1 MKTKLSPAAATV
13 IFAAAAAV
21 LLAAA
26 VCWPQRFVPRTTT
39 LNAGMFLGLA
49 AYAVFLAWWSGT
61 TLRAIFA
68 PLLILAA
75 VAVVAGSVA
84 GFVVPAAAALSGIR
98 SGICFSAPVMRRI
111 IAEILTG
118 PAGLALVCLLQPPGP
133 FGWALSI
140 WMFGLIQAL
149 YFIVIDLKRSP
160 DLELT
165 DQDRLEAARRR
176 ADALLRETKL
186 ERAFEVLQLSS
197 RRSSDT

>member
-26 VCWPQRFVPRTTT
+26 VFWPQRFVPRTTT
-39 LNAGMFLGLA
+39 LNAGMFLCLA
-49 AYAVFLAWWSGT
+49 AYAVFLTRWSGT
-61 TLRAIFA
+61 ALRAIFA
-68 PLLILAA
+68 PLLILAT

-84 GFVVPAAAALSGIR
+84 GFVVPAAAALSSIR

-149 YFIVIDLKRSP
+149 YFVVVEAERTGLPEKQG
-160 DLELT
+160 
-165 DQDRLEAARRR
+165 QDRMAKTHCR
-176 ADALLRETKL
+176 AEALLREQKL
-186 ERAFEVLQLSS
+186 ERAFEKLGLS
-197 RRSSDT
+197 